1 MSDQNN
7 GIFNLEFL
15 LLTMACTLAMAAFTY
30 MANEALKWEEKM
42 GISGMSSERILVR
55 DELRRK

>member
-1 MSDQNN
+1 MSNQNN

-55 DELRRK
+55 D

>member
-1 MSDQNN
+1 MSNHNN

-15 LLTMACTLAMAAFTY
+15 LLTVAFTIAIGAFTY
-30 MANEALKWEEKM
+30 IANEALKWEEKM

-55 DELRRK
+55 DELRKK